1 VDESNRENQ
10 IRKTV
15 TKKTME
21 NNTPEQKSLK
31 QQQDEL
37 IIKHLEKFGQNNL
50 FRASLDHFIE
60 TGMPSGSFY
69 LSLCEMLS
77 EHASQQN
84 EALQEEKDEQAENWQ
99 RSQLTIST
107 LESKNEALQAENKE
121 MQEKCLLYWHYRGSS
136 DDKRL
141 EFYERDIV
149 KLKGEKEAL
158 QKRVQEK
165 EKEAVMWYDDTI
177 TLQKEVER
185 LKKLLK
191 NVLPM
196 AEDGYTLHK
205 KNGSHQEFLSED
217 RELLSEINKALHPN
231 P

>member
-1 VDESNRENQ
+1 
-10 IRKTV
+10 
-15 TKKTME
+15 ME

-84 EALQEEKDEQAENWQ
+84 EALQKFKTYVHDRLDKMGIEKDP
-99 RSQLTIST
+99 
-107 LESKNEALQAENKE
+107 ESVHKEAG
-121 MQEKCLLYWHYRGSS
+121 CRIGG
-136 DDKRL
+136 RL
-141 EFYERDIV
+141 DIV
-149 KLKGEKEAL
+149 EAL
-158 QKRVQEK
+158 QKRVQEY
-165 EKEAVMWYDDTI
+165 EQRYDNSIERNIDKRETI
-177 TLQKEVER
+177 ESLQKEVER
-185 LKKLLK
+185 LKEALK
-191 NVLPM
+191 KIQQEVAYLSHGAARNVSGICL
-196 AEDGYTLHK
+196 
-205 KNGSHQEFLSED
+205 
-217 RELLSEINKALHPN
+217 KALN

>member
-1 VDESNRENQ
+1 
-10 IRKTV
+10 
-15 TKKTME
+15 ME

-84 EALQEEKDEQAENWQ
+84 EALQLELETKDVSYLHLQNDAISWIVELKKEK
-99 RSQLTIST
+99 
-107 LESKNEALQAENKE
+107 EALQAQIRAGERLRMADAASAINEANELRQKITDQGLIIHGLEEGSDLWRSLAADKE
-121 MQEKCLLYWHYRGSS
+121 REIQ
-136 DDKRL
+136 
-141 EFYERDIV
+141 
-149 KLKGEKEAL
+149 AL

-165 EKEAVMWYDDTI
+165 EKEAAMWYDDTI

-185 LKKLLK
+185 LKGWIIEYKNQLK
-191 NVLPM
+191 KENVF
-196 AEDGYTLHK
+196 HK
-205 KNGSHQEFLSED
+205 NTGI
-217 RELLSEINKALHPN
+217 INAIDKALN